1 MKVIHYFL
9 TFIKQKNNLVKS
21 FDKIHVVVAI
31 FLDPV
36 EQNQLRFV
44 IGGKGRKQS
53 CILLQVSQSLI
64 LK

>member
-21 FDKIHVVVAI
+21 FEKIHVVVAI
-31 FLDPV
+31 FLDLV
-36 EQNQLRFV
+36 EQNQLRFE
-44 IGGKGRKQS
+44 IGRKGRKQS
-53 CILLQVSQSLI
+53 CILLQVSQRLI

>member
-44 IGGKGRKQS
+44 TGGKG
-53 CILLQVSQSLI
+53 
-64 LK
+64 